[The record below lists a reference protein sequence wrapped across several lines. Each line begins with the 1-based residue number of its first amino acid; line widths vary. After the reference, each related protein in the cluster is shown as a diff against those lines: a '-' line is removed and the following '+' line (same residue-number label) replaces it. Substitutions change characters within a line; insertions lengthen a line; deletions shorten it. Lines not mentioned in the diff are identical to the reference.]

1 MIEPLVLLAYERVLP
16 GSQLANRLQ
25 DMHYRV
31 QTLAEPDRLVE
42 TAQRDKPMLV
52 IADLATKTS
61 QMAEAIRQ
69 LKQSPATRHIPVMA
83 IIAVS
88 SASAEQTARQAG
100 ADLVVTDSAVQL
112 HFKELLEQALHV
124 D

>member
-1 MIEPLVLLAYERVLP
+1 MTEPLVLVAYERVLP
-16 GSQLANRLQ
+16 GSQLVNRLQ

-31 QTLAEPDRLVE
+31 QTVAEPDRLVE
-42 TAQRDKPMLV
+42 TAQREKPLLV

-61 QMAEAIRQ
+61 QMCEAIRQ
-69 LKQSPATRHIPVMA
+69 LKQSPSTRHIPVMA
-83 IIAVS
+83 IIAVN

-100 ADLVVTDSAVQL
+100 ADLVVTDSGIQV
-112 HFKELLEQALHV
+112 HFKELLEQALTL